1 MTTITRTRPGHWAS
15 QHSDCKEGIDARFMG
30 LTGDQRV
37 SFAEQQDY
45 FPDSGKLRVPAW
57 LVVAGLVVFPL
68 LTALV
73 VHLVRLCLQ
82 S

>member
-1 MTTITRTRPGHWAS
+1 MNAIHRTHAGHW
-15 QHSDCKEGIDARFMG
+15 SDSRREGLDARFMG

-57 LVVAGLVVFPL
+57 LVVSCLVVFPL